1 MNISIMSI
9 ENSLDFIKYSQNK
22 KIDFNNINNLFGNPF
37 FLGYHKNITCYFLLI
52 ELKNELVG
60 YLPYT
65 TNGNSVFSH
74 GGATYGGF
82 VQISEL
88 HEKDLNTIYNNI
100 LNFFNSSGFENLTIR
115 FLPDL
120 FWDKHESLNSY
131 FFDRMKIKF
140 SEDEYYIH
148 LSNKLMDIKTSNFRR
163 NHKRDIKSFQEINT
177 EIINCETYDSVNA
190 FHQLL
195 TKNLRK
201 HSVKPTHTLN
211 ELFWLKSN
219 LGKKINITLLKDIK
233 HLAGVTLFE
242 INSVTDYV
250 MYGSLNYENNI
261 KGSLK
266 YLYWKIAIN
275 SFINDKKYLSLG
287 INTKFDEPKN
297 EMLEKFK
304 VGFGA
309 KVVKRYTKEINLT

>member
-1 MNISIMSI
+1 
-9 ENSLDFIKYSQNK
+9 
-22 KIDFNNINNLFGNPF
+22 
-37 FLGYHKNITCYFLLI
+37 
-52 ELKNELVG
+52 
-60 YLPYT
+60 
-65 TNGNSVFSH
+65 
-74 GGATYGGF
+74 
-82 VQISEL
+82 
-88 HEKDLNTIYNNI
+88 
-100 LNFFNSSGFENLTIR
+100 
-115 FLPDL
+115 
-120 FWDKHESLNSY
+120 
-131 FFDRMKIKF
+131 
-140 SEDEYYIH
+140 
-148 LSNKLMDIKTSNFRR
+148 MDIKTSNFRR

-177 EIINCETYDSVNA
+177 EIINCETYESVSA
-190 FHQLL
+190 FYQLL

-219 LGKKINITLLKDIK
+219 LGKKINITLLKDIQ

-242 INSVTDYV
+242 INSLTDYV

-309 KVVKRYTKEINLT
+309 KVVKRYTKEINLA